1 MPFDIWL
8 ASSGIMQTGINYRM
22 VKLKRIA
29 TRSKCLVIFAFYID
43 KRDGFSILSY
53 RCWFYQFW
61 IINFSFAVVMLNLF
75 SLFSPFHHNSIS
87 VYNFHVLFHLFIP
100 PTHSACGTIRS
111 LLDNIRRTSRSRA
124 RVPQYELLFFFYW
137 FALVLTPAPLR
148 HFSHFSYF

>member
-29 TRSKCLVIFAFYID
+29 THSKCLVIFAFYID
-43 KRDGFSILSY
+43 IRDGFSILSY
-53 RCWFYQFW
+53 RWWFYQFW
-61 IINFSFAVVMLNLF
+61 IIIFSFAVVMLNLF

-87 VYNFHVLFHLFIP
+87 LSTTSTFFFTCLFLRRIQPAALYDHFSTTYDGRHAPVL
-100 PTHSACGTIRS
+100 ACPNMS
-111 LLDNIRRTSRSRA
+111 
-124 RVPQYELLFFFYW
+124 YCFFYW

-148 HFSHFSYF
+148 HFSHFSYI